1 MCLSCAC
8 EDHIFACEEHFET
21 LAVEIFWECEAI
33 SSPQTNSWRRVMDW
47 FWRFVL
53 GQSWA
58 ALLWVSLTLRKDEVW
73 RITAC
78 TMNGWNN
85 AFLSVRTGE
94 ISAFPMAVCVFLIEK
109 CVHQSLCGL
118 CVQACVCVYD
128 SVCLQYR
135 FARDKTQ
142 QHTCGDQEKNYE
154 SKGKSETIKRSK
166 RKTVEKKDEVWR
178 NRRGHVV

>member
-1 MCLSCAC
+1 MSVLCLWGPY
-8 EDHIFACEEHFET
+8 FWEHFET

-85 AFLSVRTGE
+85 AFLSVSTGE

-109 CVHQSLCGL
+109 FVRVYISPCVGYVCRH
-118 CVQACVCVYD
+118 VCVCVFMIQ
-128 SVCLQYR
+128 SVCSTGLQGTKHSSTHVVTR
-135 FARDKTQ
+135 KKIMKAKERV
-142 QHTCGDQEKNYE
+142 
-154 SKGKSETIKRSK
+154 KRSK
-166 RKTVEKKDEVWR
+166 EVKEKQ
-178 NRRGHVV
+178 